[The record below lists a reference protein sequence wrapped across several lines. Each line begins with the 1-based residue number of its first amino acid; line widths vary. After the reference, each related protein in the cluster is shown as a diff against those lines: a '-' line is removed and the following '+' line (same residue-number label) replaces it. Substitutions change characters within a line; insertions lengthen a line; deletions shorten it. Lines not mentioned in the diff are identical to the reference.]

1 MAKSNEDLAREIKE
15 LKEEVQ
21 QMKEI
26 MSLLL
31 NMVVEQEQEEEDQEF
46 SSYPGMS
53 TASDF
58 KARMWIFRSTTSIQ
72 IC

>member
-26 MSLLL
+26 MTLLL
-31 NMVVEQEQEEEDQEF
+31 NMVVEQEDDEGDEDF
-46 SSYPGMS
+46 ATYHGMA
-53 TASDF
+53 TTSDF
-58 KARMWIFRSTTSIQ
+58 KTNN
-72 IC
+72 

>member
-1 MAKSNEDLAREIKE
+1 MAKSNDDLAREIKE

-31 NMVVEQEQEEEDQEF
+31 NMVAEQDEDGEGEDF
-46 SSYPGMS
+46 ATYPGMA
-53 TASDF
+53 TMSDF
-58 KARMWIFRSTTSIQ
+58 KSNN
-72 IC
+72 

>member
-26 MSLLL
+26 MALLL
-31 NMVVEQEQEEEDQEF
+31 NMVAEQEDEEGEENLAA
-46 SSYPGMS
+46 YPGMS
-53 TASDF
+53 TTSDF
-58 KARMWIFRSTTSIQ
+58 KTNN
-72 IC
+72 

>member
-1 MAKSNEDLAREIKE
+1 MAKSNEDLAREIRE

-31 NMVVEQEQEEEDQEF
+31 NMVVEQEQEEEDEGF

-58 KARMWIFRSTTSIQ
+58 KSNN
-72 IC
+72 

>member
-26 MSLLL
+26 MTLIL
-31 NMVVEQEQEEEDQEF
+31 NMVVEQEEDDDDEDF
-46 SSYPGMS
+46 ATYPGMA
-53 TASDF
+53 TTNDF
-58 KARMWIFRSTTSIQ
+58 KDNN
-72 IC
+72 

>member
-31 NMVVEQEQEEEDQEF
+31 NMVIEQEDGSEDED
-46 SSYPGMS
+46 SATYPGMAS
-53 TASDF
+53 TSDF
-58 KARMWIFRSTTSIQ
+58 KSNN
-72 IC
+72 

>member
-1 MAKSNEDLAREIKE
+1 MVKSNEDLAREIKE

-31 NMVVEQEQEEEDQEF
+31 NMVVEQDDGEDDEDF
-46 SSYPGMS
+46 ATYPGMA
-53 TASDF
+53 TTSDF
-58 KARMWIFRSTTSIQ
+58 KSNN
-72 IC
+72 

>member
-15 LKEEVQ
+15 LKEEVY

-31 NMVVEQEQEEEDQEF
+31 NMVVEQEQEAEDEEF
-46 SSYPGMS
+46 SSFPGMS
-53 TASDF
+53 TAGDF
-58 KARMWIFRSTTSIQ
+58 KFNN
-72 IC
+72 

>member
-26 MSLLL
+26 MTLLL
-31 NMVVEQEQEEEDQEF
+31 NMVVEQEDDEGDEDF
-46 SSYPGMS
+46 VSYPGMA
-53 TASDF
+53 TTSDF
-58 KARMWIFRSTTSIQ
+58 KNNN
-72 IC
+72 

>member
-1 MAKSNEDLAREIKE
+1 MVKSNEDLAREIKE

-31 NMVVEQEQEEEDQEF
+31 NMVVEQEEGEGDEDF
-46 SSYPGMS
+46 ATYPGMA
-53 TASDF
+53 TTSDF
-58 KARMWIFRSTTSIQ
+58 RSNN
-72 IC
+72 

>member
-1 MAKSNEDLAREIKE
+1 MAKSTEDLAREIKE

-31 NMVVEQEQEEEDQEF
+31 NMVVEQDDGEDEGDF
-46 SSYPGMS
+46 ATYPGM
-53 TASDF
+53 A
-58 KARMWIFRSTTSIQ
+58 TTSNFKSNN
-72 IC
+72 

>member
-1 MAKSNEDLAREIKE
+1 MSKRNEDLAREIKD

-26 MSLLL
+26 ISLLL
-31 NMVVEQEQEEEDQEF
+31 NMVAEQEQEEDDEF

-53 TASDF
+53 TTSDF
-58 KARMWIFRSTTSIQ
+58 KSNN
-72 IC
+72 